1 MTKYHIVFATLDI
14 WSQELK
20 NFFRPELTTTNG
32 VITHFQTISN
42 LQVNTTITYGNEI
55 KLKGIADS
63 LNTWTDSDST
73 SWKKTKIWTSSTMI
87 IILFIGGAIVAVIWT
102 RRRKEIAAKKRS
114 PGIRIATIS
123 SSPPLQRHQL
133 SLGVAECSV

>member
-42 LQVNTTITYGNEI
+42 LQANTTITYGNDI

-63 LNTWTDSDST
+63 LNRWTDSDSM
-73 SWKKTKIWTSSTMI
+73 SWKKITIWTSSTMI
-87 IILFIGGAIVAVIWT
+87 VILFIARGIWKK
-102 RRRKEIAAKKRS
+102 RRKEIAAKKRS
-114 PGIRIATIS
+114 PGIRFATIS
-123 SSPPLQRHQL
+123 SSPPLQRHPL